1 MDKMK
6 MASVLSSMG
15 PILPL
20 FVTNVNGKFDFDV
33 KTEDLESVMG
43 LPQAAMAKMSAHQLL
58 SSMSPW
64 GTLDDQELIDQE
76 SDEDAEVNPIWS
88 GFKERKTPV
97 DMVNKL
103 IGILVGLMDAITAED
118 NDKCDELME
127 GNGMGPK
134 NDAFMKFGHAI
145 SMALG
150 DNIEAEFGV
159 TKAKHNDAE
168 INFNAHKKVS
178 I

>member
-43 LPQAAMAKMSAHQLL
+43 LPQAAMAKMSAHQLI

-64 GTLDDQELIDQE
+64 GTLDDQELI
-76 SDEDAEVNPIWS
+76 A
-88 GFKERKTPV
+88 
-97 DMVNKL
+97 
-103 IGILVGLMDAITAED
+103 
-118 NDKCDELME
+118 
-127 GNGMGPK
+127 
-134 NDAFMKFGHAI
+134 
-145 SMALG
+145 
-150 DNIEAEFGV
+150 
-159 TKAKHNDAE
+159 
-168 INFNAHKKVS
+168 
-178 I
+178 